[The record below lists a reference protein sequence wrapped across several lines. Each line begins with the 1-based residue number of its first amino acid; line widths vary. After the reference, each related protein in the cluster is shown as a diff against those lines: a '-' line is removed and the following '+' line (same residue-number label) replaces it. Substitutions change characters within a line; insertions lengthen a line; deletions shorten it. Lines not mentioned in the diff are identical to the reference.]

1 MCEPISIALAS
12 AALGAAGQMVQYQNQ
27 QAMYEQNRQ
36 NAMAAFRDNQQALNT
51 REMQEQ
57 TAASEK
63 RFDMDMQAKAAMA
76 TADVSAGEAGVS
88 GISVDQLIGD
98 LGARGARA
106 KDRIDEDQS
115 WTTAQLQSEKTAG
128 AHQMVDRINSVPAP
142 NFADAALRIAG
153 VGLNSASS
161 YYSMTNKKAP
171 TG

>member
-1 MCEPISIALAS
+1 MCDPMTIAIGSALA
-12 AALGAAGQMVQYQNQ
+12 GAAGQVVSYQNQ

-36 NAMAAFRDNQQALNT
+36 NAMAAFRDNQKGLND

-57 TAASEK
+57 DAAAQK
-63 RFDMDMQAKAAMA
+63 RFDTSLQAKAAEA
-76 TADVSAGEAGVS
+76 TSEVSAGEAGVS
-88 GISVDQLIGD
+88 GISVDALVGD
-98 LGARGARA
+98 IGARA
-106 KDRIDEDQS
+106 GRATSNIDTNLD
-115 WTTAQLQSEKTAG
+115 WTTSQLQAEKTAG
-128 AHQMVDRINSVPAP
+128 AHQQTDRINSVPAP